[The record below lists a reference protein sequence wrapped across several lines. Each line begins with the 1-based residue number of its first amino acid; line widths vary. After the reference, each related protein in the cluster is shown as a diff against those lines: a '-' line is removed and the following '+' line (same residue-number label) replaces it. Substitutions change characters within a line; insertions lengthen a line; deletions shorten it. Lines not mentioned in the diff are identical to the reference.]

1 MNCATGSC
9 MVLYVC
15 LFFSY
20 YVFLNVQRRFEL
32 VFSNLR
38 AWHFQFLIK
47 GTSCACCMRRLS
59 VLVKSQTAVAATLAS
74 VSLESLLCGA
84 VFVAYNAIKCR
95 RNRRRLRGAS
105 NTMAFIA
112 QIHRVVA
119 VSSVWI
125 FRLDAI
131 CCVDWEETESKN
143 RVVWQRLWVFTHIAA
158 STRAKSIRADY
169 SVHDFG
175 SIPSADMAESSI
187 LACMVTL
194 GRDAPLWN
202 AADIAGRSE

>member
-15 LFFSY
+15 LFFRY

-32 VFSNLR
+32 FFFFYLR

-47 GTSCACCMRRLS
+47 GTSCACCMRHLS
-59 VLVKSQTAVAATLAS
+59 VLLKSQTAVAATLAS
-74 VSLESLLCGA
+74 VSLESLLCGT
-84 VFVAYNAIKCR
+84 VFVAYIAIKCR

-125 FRLDAI
+125 FRLDAV
-131 CCVDWEETESKN
+131 CCVD
-143 RVVWQRLWVFTHIAA
+143 
-158 STRAKSIRADY
+158 
-169 SVHDFG
+169 
-175 SIPSADMAESSI
+175 
-187 LACMVTL
+187 
-194 GRDAPLWN
+194 
-202 AADIAGRSE
+202 